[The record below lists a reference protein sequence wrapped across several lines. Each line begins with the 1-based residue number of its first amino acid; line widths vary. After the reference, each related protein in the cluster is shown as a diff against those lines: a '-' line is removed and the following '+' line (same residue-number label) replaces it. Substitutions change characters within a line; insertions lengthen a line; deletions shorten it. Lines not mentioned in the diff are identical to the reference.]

1 MKHLRVHHYTLFVFV
16 AIPLALAASG
26 IIVVEVGRSAALVR
40 PKVVLTPP
48 LVRPLLAVEL
58 PKIGYTQERV
68 MPPVRL
74 LAVGDLMF
82 SRSVAAKLKE
92 KGDNY
97 YPFDELGD
105 TLASGD
111 ITFGN
116 LETALTPGRAIKSGE
131 MVFRSDPEIAS
142 VLSDTGFDVVSLA
155 NNHSMNFGNKGL
167 EDTLHYL
174 EEANIVAVGGGLN
187 DETVR
192 EPKVIERNGLR
203 LAFLAY
209 VDGRF
214 TPMSY
219 EAKEKRPGVAMAHV
233 EDVKRDVGRA
243 KTMADLVVVSFHWGQ
258 EYQPK
263 SDAIQ
268 KRLAHAAIEAGATLI
283 IGHHPHVVQ
292 EVEKYKD
299 GLIIYSLGNFVFDQ
313 MWSQDTRRGL
323 IAEIK
328 LGPDG
333 WRSGRFKPIEIF
345 DYAQP
350 REASVTVSRV
360 IQRRLGIKVEEEAG
374 WWVLDKSR

>member
-1 MKHLRVHHYTLFVFV
+1 MKYFRIHHWVLFVFV
-16 AIPLALAASG
+16 VIPLALTASG
-26 IIVVEVGRSAALVR
+26 IIVVEVGRSAAVAR
-40 PKVVLTPP
+40 QTVVSVPP
-48 LVRPLLAVEL
+48 LVRPLAVVEL
-58 PKIGYTQERV
+58 PNIGYARERV

-92 KGDNY
+92 QGDNY

-116 LETALTPGRAIKSGE
+116 LETAIMAGRVIKSGE
-131 MVFRSDPEIAS
+131 MVFRSDPEVAGA
-142 VLSDTGFDVVSLA
+142 LADAGFDIVSLA
-155 NNHSMNFGNKGL
+155 NNHSMNFGVEGM
-167 EDTLHYL
+167 EDTLRYL
-174 EEANIVAVGGGLN
+174 SDANVATVGGGIN
-187 DETVR
+187 AETAR

-214 TPMSY
+214 TPTSY
-219 EAKEKRPGVAMAHV
+219 EAKENLPGVAMARV
-233 EDVKRDVGRA
+233 EDVREDVARA
-243 KTMADLVVVSFHWGQ
+243 KGIADLVIVSFHWGQ

-263 SDAIQ
+263 FDAIQ
-268 KRLAHAAIEAGATLI
+268 KRLAHTAIEAGATLI

-292 EVEKYKD
+292 EVERYKD
-299 GLIIYSLGNFVFDQ
+299 GLIIYSLGNFIFDQ

-328 LGPDG
+328 LGADG
-333 WRSGRFKPIEIF
+333 WREARFKPIEIL

-350 REASVTVSRV
+350 RAASAAAARAVKS
-360 IQRRLGIKVEEEAG
+360 RLGFSVETSTDG
-374 WWVLDKSR
+374 WWTLEP